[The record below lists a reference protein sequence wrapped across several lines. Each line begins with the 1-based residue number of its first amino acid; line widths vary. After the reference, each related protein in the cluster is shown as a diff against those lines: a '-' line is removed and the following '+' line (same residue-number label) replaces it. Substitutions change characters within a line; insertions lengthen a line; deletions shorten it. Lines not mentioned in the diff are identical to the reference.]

1 MQDTTIL
8 TTDIIVPE
16 QTTAPDAQPAPLPTP
31 DKPAKPEDRLLPEM
45 LNLPPIG
52 EAGGIA
58 FTTLYG
64 HNSLPDGTAQTFQI
78 SVTGRGFTAS
88 QALENLMGSIRL
100 AKYYKL
106 SVYPPQLPAAPKPK
120 TDAAPA
126 VPGQFTKAP
135 APVPTAKQPA
145 AVGQNAPSAQG
156 GTILVNKISVTPR
169 TDGKVK
175 IDFWSAGRKYADISL
190 VAMIDQVLS
199 ELHPVASFPVEAMEK
214 AGEYALNC
222 KVDWVPSENLTSKG
236 NPYKNIV
243 RIYPV

>member
-1 MQDTTIL
+1 MDTAIL
-8 TTDIIVPE
+8 TQETIVPE
-16 QTTAPDAQPAPLPTP
+16 QPTAPVAQPAQQLP
-31 DKPAKPEDRLLPEM
+31 DKKAKPEDRYLSDM
-45 LNLPPIG
+45 IALPPLG

-58 FTTLYG
+58 FTQVYG
-64 HNSLPDGTAQTFQI
+64 FEKLPDGTQQSFQI
-78 SVTGRGFTAS
+78 NITGRGFTAS
-88 QALENLMGSIRL
+88 QALENLLDSIRL
-100 AKYYKL
+100 AKYYHL
-106 SVYPPQLPAAPKPK
+106 SVYPPQLPSAPKPK

-145 AVGQNAPSAQG
+145 AVGQNTTSAQG
-156 GTILVNKISVTPR
+156 GTILVNKLTVTPR

-175 IDFWSAGRKYADISL
+175 VDFWSAGRKYADISL
-190 VAMIDQVLS
+190 VAMIDQALS
-199 ELHPVASFPVEAMEK
+199 DLSPVAEFPVEAMGK

-236 NPYKNIV
+236 NPYKDIV